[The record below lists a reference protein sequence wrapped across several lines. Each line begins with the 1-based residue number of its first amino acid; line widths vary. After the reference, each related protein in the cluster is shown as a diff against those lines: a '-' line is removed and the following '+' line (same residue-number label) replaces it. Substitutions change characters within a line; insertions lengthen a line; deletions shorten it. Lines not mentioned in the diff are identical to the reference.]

1 MKAVLLAA
9 GLGTR
14 LRPLTDHLP
23 KCLVPVRGRALLDIW
38 LDQLA
43 TAGVD
48 EVLVNL
54 HHLPDLV
61 LEHLASRDGGPRV
74 VTSFEPTLLGSA
86 GTLRAHREWLAGD
99 DMFLV
104 VNSDNLTDFDLRVLI
119 EAHRSWGPVAT
130 LTVFRTSRP
139 RECGIVEVVD
149 GWVTGFEEKPAE
161 PRGDLANAGLYAFGP
176 DVIDRVRPGVPRDI
190 GFDLLPG
197 LVGEARAVDI
207 GDAYF
212 LDVGTPEALARAT
225 REWAAVEL
233 R

>member
-14 LRPLTDHLP
+14 LRPFTDHVP
-23 KCLVPVRGRALLDIW
+23 KCLVPVRGKALLDIW
-38 LDQLA
+38 LDHFT

-54 HHLPDLV
+54 HHLPGLV
-61 LEHLASRDGGPRV
+61 RDHLASRSGGPHV
-74 VTSFEPTLLGSA
+74 VASYEPTLLGSA
-86 GTLRAHREWLAGD
+86 GTLRAQRGWLAGE

-104 VNSDNLTDFDLRVLI
+104 VNGDNLTDFDLRRLVD
-119 EAHRSWGPVAT
+119 AHRQGGSVAT
-130 LTVFRTSRP
+130 LTVFRTPRP

-149 GWVTGFEEKPAE
+149 GWVTGFQEKPEE
-161 PRGDLANAGLYAFGP
+161 PRGDLANAGMYAFRP
-176 DVIDRVRPGVPRDI
+176 DVIDRVPPGVPRDI

-207 GDAYF
+207 GAAYF
-212 LDVGTPEALARAT
+212 LDVGTPEALARAN
-225 REWAAVEL
+225 REWEAVEL
-233 R
+233 G